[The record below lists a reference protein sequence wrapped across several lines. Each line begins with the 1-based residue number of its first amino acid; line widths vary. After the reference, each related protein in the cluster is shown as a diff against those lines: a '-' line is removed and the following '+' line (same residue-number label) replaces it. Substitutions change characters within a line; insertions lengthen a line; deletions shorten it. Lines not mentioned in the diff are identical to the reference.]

1 MLQPD
6 KDKKSRTVFGKTPK
20 PKSMLGR
27 YVNHSS
33 MNPDFSGDNNVSGGE
48 LAADMGMAAIGG
60 GIIGKI
66 AKSVGGKAIG
76 KGLTR
81 LMGSYFPS
89 SGKSIAKKA
98 ASIVAKKRATLNS
111 GGVIPK
117 GEFGYGKAQNFANAN
132 KPSISTRT
140 GTDVVE
146 NWKTTKGNAKKQL
159 DEQLK
164 KMKK

>member
-1 MLQPD
+1 
-6 KDKKSRTVFGKTPK
+6 
-20 PKSMLGR
+20 
-27 YVNHSS
+27 
-33 MNPDFSGDNNVSGGE
+33 
-48 LAADMGMAAIGG
+48 MGMAAIGG

-81 LMGSYFPS
+81 VIGSYFPS
-89 SGKSIAKKA
+89 SGKNIAKKA
-98 ASIVAKKRATLNS
+98 ASIVAKKRSTLKA

-132 KPSISTRT
+132 KSTISTRK
-140 GTDVVE
+140 GKGVVE
-146 NWKTTKGNAKKQL
+146 NFKNTKANAQKQL
-159 DEQLK
+159 NEQLK